1 MKANNLKDKE
11 IQKKLKWLMILRL
24 AMVTLFLASSIIFQ
38 IRLGKYSEVP
48 AFYLLV
54 ISVYLI
60 SIVYA
65 LLVTRVKNLELFA
78 YIQIIGDLIIETF
91 LAYITGGIE
100 SSFAFTYIIT
110 IIYASIILDK
120 NGGYVIAGISGILFG
135 GLADLQYYGFFEKLG
150 PSTLSPGETF
160 YKIFLYVVFFFIVA
174 FLSGGLAERLRET
187 GEILKEKDT
196 DLAELQTFYKNVAQ
210 SMSSGLLTT
219 DLKGH
224 ITSFNRAAE
233 DITGYLFEEVKG
245 RTWYDIFNLEEIK
258 SVFSKLEMLRIPF
271 RFEGGYARKD
281 KIKLVLGITISSLKN
296 ESGETTGAIGIF
308 QDLTKIKEM
317 EDDIKKK
324 EKLAM
329 VGELAAGMA
338 HEIRNPLAS
347 LSGSMQI
354 LKGESFLRGENKKLL
369 EIALRETEKLNRI
382 ISDFLTYARP
392 TPLNKKRCDINK
404 LLGDTAILLRNS
416 KEYLN
421 KIKINT
427 DLENGKLMA
436 EADPNQMSQVFWNL
450 SINAIQA
457 MPDGGELMIISKRKA
472 RKGRGH
478 SADSSKNY
486 IEIAFKDTGNGI
498 KPELKEK
505 IFYPFFTTKDKGSG
519 LGLAIVHRIIDE
531 HKGEIKVESKISEG
545 SKFIIHLPLA

>member
-1 MKANNLKDKE
+1 MKVNSSEEKE
-11 IQKKLKWLMILRL
+11 IQKKLKVLMILRIVL
-24 AMVTLFLASSIIFQ
+24 ATLFLVSSVLLQ
-38 IRLGKYSEVP
+38 IKFRSREIP

-54 ISVYLI
+54 ASVYLI
-60 SIVYA
+60 TIIYA
-65 LLVTRVKNLELFA
+65 LLINRVSNLELFA
-78 YIQIIGDLIIETF
+78 YIQLIGDLIIETV
-91 LAYITGGIE
+91 LVYITGGIE
-100 SSFAFTYIIT
+100 SSFSFTYIIT
-110 IIYASIILDK
+110 IIYASIILYRR
-120 NGGYVIAGISGILFG
+120 GGYVIAGISSILYG
-135 GLADLQYYGFFEKLG
+135 GLIDVQYYGLFEATQF
-150 PSTLSPGETF
+150 SILSPAETF
-160 YKIFLYVVFFFIVA
+160 YKVFLHVLFFFVVA
-174 FLSGGLAERLRET
+174 FLSGGLAESLRQT

-196 DLAELQTFYKNVAQ
+196 DLVELQTFYKNVAQ

-233 DITGYLFEEVKG
+233 DITGNFFEDVKG
-245 RTWYDIFNLEEIK
+245 KIWHEIFNLEEIK

-271 RFEGGYARKD
+271 RFEGNYVRKD
-281 KIKLVLGITISSLKN
+281 GAKLALGITISSLKN

-354 LKGESFLRGENKKLL
+354 LKSESSLSGENKKLL

-392 TPLNKKRCDINK
+392 TPLNKKRCDINR
-404 LLGDTAILLRNS
+404 LLNDTVTLLRNS
-416 KEYLN
+416 KEYQK
-421 KIKINT
+421 KIKIAAN
-427 DLENGKLMA
+427 LEGKRLIT
-436 EADPNQMSQVFWNL
+436 EVDPNQMSQVFWNL

-457 MPDGGELMIISKRKA
+457 MSDGGELIISSKKRVK
-472 RKGRGH
+472 KGRGY
-478 SADSSKNY
+478 SDFDKDY
-486 IEIAFKDTGNGI
+486 IEITFKDTGNGI
-498 KPELKEK
+498 NPVVKDK

-519 LGLAIVHRIIDE
+519 LGLAIVHRIIED
-531 HKGEIKVESKISEG
+531 HKGDIKVESKLNEG
-545 SKFIIHLPLA
+545 SRFIIHLPFV